1 MTSQTSSAL
10 FFGFSTAASGI
21 LRSFSPTKYS
31 PKSFS
36 GLWPLRR
43 QDKREGYYFRPRCNA
58 TYKPPTKGATLE
70 FHGGLT
76 AIKWNGIEEDD
87 IDQEEALKVSTS
99 NEIKEMVNSIRSM
112 LGSMEDG
119 EITVSAYDTAW
130 VALVEDVNGSG
141 TPQFP
146 SSLQWIA
153 DHQLPDGSWGDNL
166 IFSAHDRIINTL
178 ACVIALKRWN
188 VHPDKCQKGMS
199 FVNENINKLE
209 NEKAE
214 HMPIGFEVA
223 FPSLVEVAQAIDIE
237 VPTGSP
243 VLQEIYTR
251 RNLKLTRIPKDIMH
265 VVPTTLLHSLEGMAV
280 TGLDWEKLL
289 KLQCPD
295 GSFLF
300 SPSSTAFAL
309 IHTHDPNCLSYL
321 NKAVQRFNGG
331 VPNVY
336 PVDLFEHIWVVDR
349 LQRLG
354 ISRYF
359 QSEIKDCVNY
369 VYRYWTEHGI
379 CWARNTRVHDIDDTA
394 MGFRL
399 LRLHG
404 HQVSADVF
412 GHFKSGEEFFCFAG
426 QSTQA
431 VTGMFNLYR
440 ASQLM
445 FPDEKILEVA
455 KNFSSKFLIEKQA
468 SKQLLDKWIIIK
480 DLPGEVGYALEVPWY
495 ASLPRVEAR
504 VYVEQYGGDDDVWI
518 GKTLYRMPYV
528 NNNIYLELA
537 KLDYNNC
544 QTVHQLE
551 WVIIQKWYSEC
562 NLGELGVSKKTL
574 LLAYFV
580 AAASIFEPERSR
592 ERFAWAKTTILLQIV
607 ASYFNQQETSYEQ
620 RRTFVK
626 EFKNKFS
633 KQDSINGERWWTES
647 KKTGEDPL
655 MRTLIGGLNQL
666 SLEALMAHGTDIR
679 RHLSLAWER
688 WMLSWME
695 EGDNAR
701 QQRRGEGEGE
711 AEIIVRTINLS
722 CAGHC
727 ASEGLLSHPL
737 YRSLTT
743 LTNRVCHQLRLL
755 QKLKV
760 HDKGSY
766 NNNSGSN
773 TTPQIELDMQK
784 LVQMVLQNSPDDI
797 NHNIKQTFL
806 TVAKSFYY
814 IAYCNPEVI
823 NLHIVK
829 VLFERVV

>member
-551 WVIIQKWYSEC
+551 WVIIQKW
-562 NLGELGVSKKTL
+562 
-574 LLAYFV
+574 
-580 AAASIFEPERSR
+580 
-592 ERFAWAKTTILLQIV
+592 
-607 ASYFNQQETSYEQ
+607 
-620 RRTFVK
+620 
-626 EFKNKFS
+626 
-633 KQDSINGERWWTES
+633 WTES